1 LFCGEQFFLQILCG
15 KNSSARNF
23 PAHIFNEC
31 SLSIW
36 EGLPLCARVKFP
48 ALKQSVMSMR
58 QYHSGAERFAAA
70 AAAAV
75 AGCEAAA
82 ARAR

>member
-1 LFCGEQFFLQILCG
+1 LLCGEQFFLQILCG
-15 KNSSARNF
+15 KHSSSRNF
-23 PAHIFNEC
+23 PARIFNER

-70 AAAAV
+70 AV